1 MSNKINC
8 IVLHRIV
15 KDNVTF
21 FEDIEL
27 PNFEYLVN
35 IVKEKTIITNEIKSI
50 NSDSYILTFDDGFK
64 SDFEIVLPILNKYKL
79 KAIFFI
85 VPSFV
90 GKEDYLTWEQIKVL
104 KDNGMEIGSHSLTHP
119 NFTNLNKN
127 EKITEIMESKRI
139 IESKL
144 NSKIHSFA
152 FPFGFFD
159 KESENIV
166 FSSGYSFCFN
176 SKHGLNASSS
186 KVLKRNSLNG
196 SSSKINIDNT
206 LKAVNKTLLLWF
218 LEDFIK
224 SKLKY
229 IMGNKKYNY
238 LRNWIL
244 NQ

>member
-1 MSNKINC
+1 MSYKINC
-8 IVLHRIV
+8 IVLHSIV
-15 KDNVTF
+15 KTNINT
-21 FEDIEL
+21 FEDIKL
-27 PNFEYLVN
+27 LDFEYLVN
-35 IVKEKTIITNEIKSI
+35 SIKEKTIVTNEISSI
-50 NSDSYILTFDDGFK
+50 KTDSYILTFDDGNK
-64 SDFEIVLPILNKYKL
+64 SDFEIVLPILIKHKI

-90 GKEDYLTWEQIKVL
+90 GKKNYLSWEQINLL

-119 NFTNLNKN
+119 NFTKLNKD
-127 EKITEIMESKRI
+127 EKIIEITKSKSI

-144 NSKIHSFA
+144 NSKIISFA

-176 SKHGLNASSS
+176 SVHGLNTSSS
-186 KVLKRNSLNG
+186 KVLKRNSLNS
-196 SSSKINIDNT
+196 SSSKINIDNS
-206 LKAVNKTLLLWF
+206 LKAGYKTLLLWY

-229 IMGNKKYNY
+229 IFGDRYNS

-244 NQ
+244 N

>member
-1 MSNKINC
+1 MSYKINC
-8 IVLHRIV
+8 LVLHRIV
-15 KDNVTF
+15 KTNINT
-21 FEDIEL
+21 FEDVKL
-27 PNFEYLVN
+27 TDFEYLAN
-35 IVKEKTIITNEIKSI
+35 SIKDKTIITNEISSAK
-50 NSDSYILTFDDGFK
+50 SDSYILTFDDGNK

-85 VPSFV
+85 VPFFV

-119 NFTNLNKN
+119 NFTKLNKD

-166 FSSGYSFCFN
+166 LSSGYSFCFN
-176 SKHGLNASSS
+176 SMHGLNGTSS
-186 KVLKRNSLNG
+186 KVLKRNSLNN
-196 SSSKINIDNT
+196 SSNKLNIDNT
-206 LKAVNKTLLLWF
+206 LNPENKTLLLWY
-218 LEDFIK
+218 LEDFVK

-229 IMGNKKYNY
+229 IFGNRYNL

-244 NQ
+244 DH

>member
-35 IVKEKTIITNEIKSI
+35 IVREKTIITNEIKSI
-50 NSDSYILTFDDGFK
+50 NSDSYILTFDDGNK
-64 SDFEIVLPILNKYKL
+64 SDFEIVLPILNKFKL

-104 KDNGMEIGSHSLTHP
+104 KENGMEIGSHSLTHP
-119 NFTNLNKN
+119 NFTNLNKD

-166 FSSGYSFCFN
+166 LSSGYSFCFN
-176 SKHGLNASSS
+176 SMHGLNGTSS
-186 KVLKRNSLNG
+186 KVLKRNSLN
-196 SSSKINIDNT
+196 SSSNKINIDNT
-206 LKAVNKTLLLWF
+206 LNPGNKTLLLWY

-229 IMGNKKYNY
+229 IFGNRYNL

-244 NQ
+244 DH